1 MSVRIPACRP
11 ERQIP
16 NLTPAVAYTE
26 MKTLSP
32 LQGNMF
38 TSPLILAIDV
48 LYSTISA
55 KSTLYPLNFCHLF
68 VVEPSSSSSSSVLP
82 IVHYPLPYPI

>member
-1 MSVRIPACRP
+1 MRVRIPACRP

-26 MKTLSP
+26 MKTLS

-38 TSPLILAIDV
+38 TSPLILAIDI

-55 KSTLYPLNFCHLF
+55 KSTQYPLNFCHLF
-68 VVEPSSSSSSSVLP
+68 VVEPSSSSSSGLP